1 MTPVSLSLS
10 KSLIVTFMVFM
21 VGNPGMLNNDTFFFQ
36 RMVVLFWLMVDFIF
50 GVSKGG

>member
-21 VGNPGMLNNDTFFFQ
+21 VGNPGMLNSDTIFFQ
-36 RMVVLFWLMVDFIF
+36 RIVVLFWLTVDFSS
-50 GVSKGG
+50 GVSEGG

>member
-21 VGNPGMLNNDTFFFQ
+21 VGNLGMLNNDFFQ